1 MKLFTKGTRGVSSQL
16 VIGSGK
22 AKTTLRCPLLPEQ
35 KTLFFLEFSFET
47 VVLSKIEYH
56 SVIHSQGC
64 EAAWTFMIQE
74 VLNGIKIIYWGRNTS
89 LRFY

>member
-16 VIGSGK
+16 VMGSGK

-35 KTLFFLEFSFET
+35 KTLFFLELSFET

-56 SVIHSQGC
+56 SVVHSQGC
-64 EAAWTFMIQE
+64 EAACNAWTFMIQR
-74 VLNGIKIIYWGRNTS
+74 NIKWNKNNL
-89 LRFY
+89 LR